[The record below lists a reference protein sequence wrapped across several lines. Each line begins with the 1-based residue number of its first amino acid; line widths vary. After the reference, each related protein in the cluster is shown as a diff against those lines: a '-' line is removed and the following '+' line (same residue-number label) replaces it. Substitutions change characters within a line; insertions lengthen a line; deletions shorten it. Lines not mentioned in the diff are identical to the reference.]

1 MTDPKR
7 LSVNQIC
14 VLPQWTLRQ
23 AVEGLARHEVAAI
36 SVWREK
42 LHEAGVAEGKRLI
55 DGNGLGISGLCFAGL
70 ISSADRAAAATAL
83 DDVRRAL
90 DEAAAIGAP
99 CLVFLSG
106 GLDPNDKDLNA
117 ARARVLEG
125 MSRLT
130 AHARQRWPQLAGQS
144 AAAGLMARSVR
155 TRATTPSSSA
165 SLLGT

>member
-1 MTDPKR
+1 ASRWAVSSRSTRSPRWSPGSRAPNAASPPARCSIFPAAAPLIEQSMTDPKR

-106 GLDPNDKDLNA
+106 GLDPNDK
-117 ARARVLEG
+117 
-125 MSRLT
+125 
-130 AHARQRWPQLAGQS
+130 
-144 AAAGLMARSVR
+144 
-155 TRATTPSSSA
+155 
-165 SLLGT
+165 